1 MANLDAPLPGSLLA
15 QAGSTAAGEIVLWVG
30 LLIVALIVGAGLI
43 MMLRNRALRSADD
56 ASTDKGVF
64 DSLRKMHERGELS
77 DEEFNAARDSIIRR
91 LRTKPRSENIES
103 PQNGGVKSV
112 MPADQQG
119 EVPSPKADESERVF
133 RAKPGHDLFGRPLP
147 GSGGAGNDG
156 PDAGPPK
163 KPEK

>member
-1 MANLDAPLPGSLLA
+1 MANLEAPLPGSLLA
-15 QAGSTAAGEIVLWVG
+15 QAGSTPAGEIVLWVG

-77 DEEFNAARDSIIRR
+77 DEEFNAARESIIRR
-91 LRTKPRSENIES
+91 LRTKEPSESAPSPRSGGAES
-103 PQNGGVKSV
+103 ASTD
-112 MPADQQG
+112 ADQG
-119 EVPSPKADESERVF
+119 DHPKPGQEDPERVF
-133 RAKPGHDLFGRPLP
+133 RAKPGHDLLGRPLP
-147 GSGGAGNDG
+147 GSDSAGNDG
-156 PDAGPPK
+156 PAGGGQK